1 MVGLND
7 SLVAL
12 VGGAVSNQ
20 MMHVLDYILSAVDQI
35 KDRMDSISDRLVRA
49 CKKCCIY
56 CLERDQALYA
66 IVPSFPASTI
76 CLILQDGMSDRNR
89 HKQPSC

>member
-7 SLVAL
+7 SLVPL

-20 MMHVLDYILSAVDQI
+20 MKHALDYILSAVDQI

-49 CKKCCIY
+49 CKKCCSY
-56 CLERDQALYA
+56 CFERYEALYA

-76 CLILQDGMSDRNR
+76 CIYYLLNFAGW
-89 HKQPSC
+89 HV